1 MALSDEQ
8 QLSFDFNKAT
18 SHEEEYK
25 NAMAQSARICNTVM
39 RNRNADIEYTKAFL
53 STMTSTRSQINTTID
68 GQKGYKPVAK
78 SDSIRQQ
85 REHLWVLKG

>member
-1 MALSDEQ
+1 MAFAIGCWVRDTALETNQ
-8 QLSFDFNKAT
+8 
-18 SHEEEYK
+18 
-25 NAMAQSARICNTVM
+25 R
-39 RNRNADIEYTKAFL
+39 DIEYTKAFL